1 MSQELSVVNPALVQ
15 LPSLGLSP
23 IDDMVS
29 SLTRS
34 VAFVERIQLYTKGA
48 AIDQGKILPG
58 HYGIPR
64 GEEIED
70 LGASIDVVPLVVRP
84 KALDMRDRD
93 APVCIYERES
103 PEFRA
108 IEELAQEADSGC
120 MVGLTFLVFER
131 STGKFYEF
139 FCGNKSMRNEAQKIV
154 AYLARSA
161 ADAEA
166 LSVKL
171 GRPVE
176 AHPPLTCTL
185 NVKYVTKGKW
195 GWHVPVCVD
204 CSTPI
209 TNFPPVDVI
218 RAEMEKF
225 ANTKSTT
232 VEKVEAPT
240 TRRAR

>member
-1 MSQELSVVNPALVQ
+1 MSNELMNLDLNQ

-23 IDDMVS
+23 TDELVRG
-29 SLTRS
+29 LTRS
-34 VAFVERIQLYTKGA
+34 SSFSERIQLYTKGN
-48 AIDQGKILPG
+48 AIDQGKIGPG
-58 HYGIPR
+58 RYGVPR

-70 LGASIDVVPLVVRP
+70 LGDSIDVIPLLMRP

-103 PEFRA
+103 PAFRE
-108 IEELAQEADSGC
+108 IEELAQESDSGC

-154 AYLARSA
+154 NYLARTK

-166 LSVKL
+166 LTVKL

-176 AHPPLTCTL
+176 PHPPLPCTL
-185 NVKYVTKGKW
+185 NVKYATKGKW

-204 CSTPI
+204 CSTPF
-209 TNFPPVDVI
+209 TNLPPADVI

-225 ANTKSTT
+225 ATTKSTT
-232 VEKVEAPT
+232 VEKVEAPAT
-240 TRRAR
+240 TKRAR

>member
-1 MSQELSVVNPALVQ
+1 MSNELMNLNLNQ

-23 IDDMVS
+23 MDDLVRG
-29 SLTRS
+29 LTKS
-34 VAFVERIQLYTKGA
+34 NAFIERIQLYTKGA
-48 AIDQGKILPG
+48 AVDQHKILSG

-64 GEEIED
+64 GDDIED
-70 LGASIDVVPLVVRP
+70 LGLSIDIIPLVMRP

-93 APVCIYERES
+93 VPVCIYERDSVAFKE
-103 PEFRA
+103 
-108 IEELAQEADSGC
+108 IEEMAQESDSGC

-154 AYLARSA
+154 NYLALTA
-161 ADAEA
+161 AAAEQ
-166 LSVKL
+166 LTLRL
-171 GRPVE
+171 GRQIDPRP
-176 AHPPLTCTL
+176 AKQCTL

-204 CSTPI
+204 CSTPF
-209 TNFPPVDVI
+209 TNFPPADVA

-232 VEKVEAPT
+232 TEKVEAPT
-240 TRRAR
+240 NKRAR